1 MTKRRIERLG
11 VREGYDR
18 WSETYDATPNPLV
31 ALDETVV
38 FEPVGCVSS
47 AWLASDAPARSFDP
61 FARRIAL
68 DERTRFTPVMKFV
81 RSAAGYDVHR
91 MTYRGDGGWS
101 WPIASG
107 RLATLATRY
116 LRHIGTPKFF
126 ELD

>member
-1 MTKRRIERLG
+1 MLSRTWAGWRLTQRCRG
-11 VREGYDR
+11 LIA
-18 WSETYDATPNPLV
+18 DATPNPLV

-68 DERTRFTPVMKFV
+68 DELTRFTPVMKFV

-116 LRHIGTPKFF
+116 LRHLGTPKFF